1 MFNIFSPQKILRPT
15 DVIMENWVKWK
26 TFNQKANTI
35 FFPIFKDFEDSALRD
50 ISGGA
55 CKLYIFLGLKAR
67 NTGESWYSI
76 QSMAEFLKV
85 STRTIDKWLQELED
99 RGLIARDR
107 HSVSSTTYLLPYAI
121 NIIHFRPATA
131 DVSFDSALENA
142 IQIAS
147 GQEDVIGRHYRN
159 FHLFQWI
166 DASQTKCLQAVAVIT
181 RKRFKNSEP
190 SYHCFYYYNIVDK
203 PEFVVSESHIAGPK
217 RFSSPYN
224 KPGQA
229 VHGIALEKDWSL
241 TNRVNQKSA
250 LTQLCK
256 APQRVIDAFDEIGW
270 ISSKDYA
277 KPGSKPGKE
286 KK

>member
-1 MFNIFSPQKILRPT
+1 MFNIFSPQKILHQT
-15 DVIMENWVKWK
+15 DIMMNNWVNWK
-26 TFNQKANTI
+26 TFNQKSNNI

-55 CKLYIFLGLKAR
+55 CKLYIFLGLKAQ

-99 RGLIARDR
+99 RGLIARNR

-121 NIIHFRPATA
+121 NIIPFRPAAA
-131 DVSFDSALENA
+131 DITFDSVLENA
-142 IQIAS
+142 IEVAS
-147 GQEDVIGRHYRN
+147 NQEEAIGQHYRR

-166 DASQTKCLQAVAVIT
+166 DASQVKSLQAVAVIT
-181 RKRFKNSEP
+181 RKQFKDSAP
-190 SYHCFYYYNIVDK
+190 YYHCFYYYNISDT
-203 PEFVVSESHIAGPK
+203 PEFVVSEPHIAGTK

-224 KPGQA
+224 KPNQA
-229 VHGIALEKDWSL
+229 VYGIALEKDWSL
-241 TNRVNQKSA
+241 TNRVHQKSA
-250 LTQLCK
+250 LTQLCS
-256 APQRVIDAFDEIGW
+256 APKNVIDAFDEIEW
-270 ISSKDYA
+270 ITAEDYA
-277 KPGSKPGKE
+277 KLGSKTGKE